1 MGLEGVIKDGVEYT
15 AAAFTTGIF
24 LHCFFDEKIKVTRK
38 NMPVI
43 FVLVVAISFLDILLQ
58 KCLGWNLILIP
69 AFFLCTAITLQWNI
83 ETDLAA
89 FFKRLFWIIGTEVA
103 LAVYSL
109 ELVMLGG
116 SLAGIEHMPQ
126 KAGMTDVPETMAFY
140 LTYIATIL
148 LIGVILYFLLV
159 RRGTAM
165 LFRGS
170 DMILTITMGIII
182 LLSLGLYL
190 YVERTAMQWLFRMGM
205 EGMLLLLLVLMPIL
219 IFKNRQSAYFNDMS
233 ARNESYLE
241 AELAAS
247 RQYRDAQ
254 EETRA
259 FRHDMRNNLNLLAE
273 LMRKKEYEKAES
285 YIADLTGGLAE
296 LSPRIVTGDDM
307 LDSLI
312 SSKLAELEKK
322 NIALTVDGV
331 IEGGLNW
338 KPIDICAVFAN
349 AIDNAAQAC
358 EQMPEEKERYIRITF
373 RKTQLQRVISIIN
386 STAET
391 VEDTELLSGKR
402 RYTTKKDKSNHGFG
416 LGNIRR
422 TAEKYGGIVKISA
435 EENEFRLTIV
445 LT

>member
-24 LHCFFDEKIKVTRK
+24 LHCFFDEKIRATRK
-38 NMPVI
+38 NMAVI
-43 FVLVVAISFLDILLQ
+43 FAFIVALSFLDILMQ

-89 FFKRLFWIIGTEVA
+89 FFKRLFWIVGTEVA
-103 LAVYSL
+103 IAVYSL

-116 SLAGIEHMPQ
+116 SLAGIERMPE
-126 KAGMTDVPETMAFY
+126 KAGMIEVPETMAFY
-140 LTYIATIL
+140 VAYIAVIL
-148 LIGVILYFLLV
+148 LIGAILYFLLV

-170 DMILTITMGIII
+170 DMILTITMGTIIV
-182 LLSLGLYL
+182 LSLGLYL
-190 YVERTAMQWLFRMGM
+190 YVERSAMLWLFRKGM
-205 EGMLLLLLVLMPIL
+205 EGILLLLLVLMPIL

-273 LMRKKEYEKAES
+273 LLRKKEYEKAES

-331 IEGGLNW
+331 IEGGLDW

-391 VEDTELLSGKR
+391 VEDAELLSGKR